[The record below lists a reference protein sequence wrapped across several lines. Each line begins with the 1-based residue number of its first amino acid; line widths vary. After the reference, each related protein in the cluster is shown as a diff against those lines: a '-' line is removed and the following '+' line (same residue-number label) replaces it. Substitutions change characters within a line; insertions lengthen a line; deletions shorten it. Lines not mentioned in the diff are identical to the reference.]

1 MLVEAVLSQRKPG
14 LAGFKYPVPE
24 VEEPP
29 ITAADPVPIR
39 AILWYSPIASLPTTP
54 QPARNLRSEKDSG
67 TKSNSDKRSAAAKDG
82 KTPHLLF
89 APNLEEPSRRTVPV
103 NINLPPI
110 S

>member
-54 QPARNLRSEKDSG
+54 QPARSFKSVNISG
-67 TKSNSDKRSAAAKDG
+67 MNASSLKRHATAADG
-82 KTPHLLF
+82 KTPHLLS
-89 APNLEEPSRRTVPV
+89 APNLEEPS
-103 NINLPPI
+103 
-110 S
+110 